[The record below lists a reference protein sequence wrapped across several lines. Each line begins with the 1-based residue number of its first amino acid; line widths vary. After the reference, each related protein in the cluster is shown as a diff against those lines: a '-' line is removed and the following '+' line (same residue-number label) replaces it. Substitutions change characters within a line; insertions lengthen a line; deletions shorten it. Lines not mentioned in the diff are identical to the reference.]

1 MQHSF
6 LLNFADF
13 YNTEIEIK
21 LPLNGERGGV
31 QFLNVKLDP
40 PTPVKFNFEGMETK
54 TTQLV
59 RLKYIFIAPIQDGSL
74 KHILTST
81 HNNENLG

>member
-1 MQHSF
+1 MF

-13 YNTEIEIK
+13 YNTEIGIK

-31 QFLNVKLDP
+31 QFVNVKLDP
-40 PTPVKFNFEGMETK
+40 STPVKLNFEGMEKK
-54 TTQLV
+54 TTQLL
-59 RLKYIFIAPIQDGSL
+59 RLKYIFITPIQVGSL
-74 KHILTST
+74 KHVLTST